1 MLGDFTE
8 KWTTAAAGQ
17 IEKLMAA
24 APSAEREA
32 CATIVEREAETGGST
47 AQIAAKGSS
56 AITSFSAAANRRRS
70 GDQLML
76 PCPETHAPRV
86 APARTPGIG
95 TRQGK
100 MR

>member
-32 CATIVEREAETGGST
+32 YATIVEREAETGGST
-47 AQIAAKGSS
+47 AQIAAKIRQRKLSDNE
-56 AITSFSAAANRRRS
+56 FLRS
-70 GDQLML
+70 
-76 PCPETHAPRV
+76 C
-86 APARTPGIG
+86 
-95 TRQGK
+95 
-100 MR
+100 